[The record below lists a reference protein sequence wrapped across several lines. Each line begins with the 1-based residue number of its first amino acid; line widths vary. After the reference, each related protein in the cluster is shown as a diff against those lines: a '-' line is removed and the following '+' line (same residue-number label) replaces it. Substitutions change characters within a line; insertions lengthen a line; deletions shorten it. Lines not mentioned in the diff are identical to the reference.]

1 MAAVTKLLWL
11 DTPYGLPRTIV
22 AGDTITAPGDW
33 TFTGPGTVFQGDVS
47 ISGDLAVSGSIISSG
62 SVSVV
67 SSDNF
72 IDLNVGYVDPVVP
85 ASGGLDVTVKAV
97 SGTITLGTTYSFTFQ
112 AGVSGLTD
120 ATVAIGK
127 PAAPYPT
134 GSATFAAGDIIQFGS
149 VADSLDENNGLFVI
163 DTVNDGTDAAG
174 NPDVNRTQLVIHGLA
189 SGSLPVNAPFAH
201 NQFTSGT
208 ANSGTVCRFDIS
220 VMVASGGQI
229 TGSTNPL
236 DTIPLGSWATGY
248 AASAWVSDP
257 LGATPPPPG
266 RTELFY
272 TQIDAADD
280 SWDVLGNAGTN
291 PAVNFVGTTDAQDL
305 VVRSNNTERLRALAA
320 GGVEVLDGPLNLT
333 NTGTAAELRL
343 YEPSASGTN
352 YTGFTA
358 PALGADVIYTLPT
371 ADGAAGQALVTDG
384 AGALSWASVDAPT
397 ITLTAGEAL
406 NAGEVV
412 YVDASGQARK
422 AETNSATNPVRFYVI
437 GVVKTAALAFAPVQL
452 YANVVTIVPVKSS
465 AIFLAA
471 DNGKAVFL
479 DAAVPGEITLSLPPA
494 GNAVVRVGIL
504 VGANGITTTPDV
516 LLQLQL
522 VSVLV

>member
-1 MAAVTKLLWL
+1 VAAVTKLLWL
-11 DTPYGLPRTIV
+11 DTPAGLPRTIV

-47 ISGDLAVSGSIISSG
+47 ITGDLVVSGSIISSG

-72 IDLNVGYVDPVVP
+72 IDLNVGYVDPVVA
-85 ASGGLDVTVKAV
+85 ASGGLDVTNKAV
-97 SGTITLGTTYSFTFQ
+97 SGTIVLGTTYSFTFQ

-134 GSATFAAGDIIQFGS
+134 GSTTFARGDIIQFGS
-149 VADSLDENNGLFVI
+149 VADGLDENNGIFVI

-174 NPDVNRTQLVIHGLA
+174 NPDANRTQLVIHGLA

-236 DTIPLGSWATGY
+236 DTIPLGTWATGY

-257 LGATPPPPG
+257 LGSTPPPLG

-272 TQIDAADD
+272 TAVDPADNA
-280 SWDVLGNAGTN
+280 WDISGNSGTN
-291 PAVNFVGTTDAQDL
+291 PVSDFVGTTDAVDL
-305 VVRSNNTERLRALAA
+305 VIRANNTERLRALSA
-320 GGVEVLDGPLNLT
+320 GGVQVLDGPLSLT
-333 NTGTAAELRL
+333 NTGSAAELRI

-358 PALGADVIYTLPT
+358 PALAADVIYTLPT
-371 ADGAAGQALVTDG
+371 ADGTNGQALVTDG
-384 AGALSWASVDAPT
+384 SGNLAWTNVDSPT
-397 ITLTAGEAL
+397 ITLTAGTAL
-406 NAGEVV
+406 SAGDVV
-412 YVDASGQARK
+412 YVDNLGQARL
-422 AETNSATNPVRFYVI
+422 ANTSSATNPVEFYAI
-437 GVVKTAALAFAPVQL
+437 GVVKTSVLALQPVEL
-452 YANVVTIVPVKSS
+452 YANVMTRVPVRSS
-465 AIFLAA
+465 AILVAA
-471 DNGKAVFL
+471 DNGKLVFL
-479 DAAVPGEITLSLPPA
+479 DSAAPGQITLSLPPA

-504 VGANGITTTPDV
+504 VGADGVTSIPDV
-516 LLQLQL
+516 IIQLQL
-522 VSVLV
+522 VSVLM